1 MKYIVMMF
9 GDGGEMAATADPAWV
24 RDMMTFMGDFN
35 AELGK
40 TGELVEARGLAFPS
54 TAKTVSYEDGQ
65 VAVTDGPYA
74 ESKESLAGF
83 WILEVPGEERAVELA
98 GRVAFWSRKVELRE
112 VPDGPPEYDE
122 N

>member
-1 MKYIVMMF
+1 MKYILMMF

-24 RDMMTFMGDFN
+24 RDMLTFMDDFN
-35 AELGK
+35 AELTK

-54 TAKTVSYEDGQ
+54 TAKTVSYADGQ

-83 WILEVPGEERAVELA
+83 WVLDVPSEERAIELA
-98 GRVAFWSRKVELRE
+98 GRVAFWARKVELRE
-112 VPDGPPEYDE
+112 VPDGPEYDQA
-122 N
+122 

>member
-1 MKYIVMMF
+1 MKYNVMMF

-35 AELGK
+35 AELAES
-40 TGELVEARGLAFPS
+40 GELVEARGLAFPS

-74 ESKESLAGF
+74 ETKESLAGF
-83 WILEVPGEERAVELA
+83 WVLEVPGEERAVELA
-98 GRVAFWSRKVELRE
+98 GRVAFWARKVELRE
-112 VPDGPPEYDE
+112 VPDGPPDHAE

>member
-35 AELGK
+35 AELAT

-74 ESKESLAGF
+74 ETKESLAGF

-98 GRVAFWSRKVELRE
+98 GRVAFWARKVELRE
-112 VPDGPPEYDE
+112 VPDGPPDHDE

>member
-1 MKYIVMMF
+1 MKYMLMMF

-35 AELGK
+35 DELTK
-40 TGELVEARGLAFPS
+40 TGELVAAHGLAFPS
-54 TAKTVSYEDGQ
+54 TAKTVSYADGQ

-83 WILEVPGEERAVELA
+83 WILDVAGEERAIELA
-98 GRVAFWSRKVELRE
+98 GRVAYWSRKAELRE
-112 VPDGPPEYDE
+112 VPDAAPEFDA
-122 N
+122 

>member
-40 TGELVEARGLAFPS
+40 SGELVAAHGLAFPS

-83 WILEVPGEERAVELA
+83 WILDVAGEERAVELA
-98 GRVAFWSRKVELRE
+98 GRVAHWSRKVELRE
-112 VPDGPPEYDE
+112 VPDGPPDYEE

>member
-35 AELGK
+35 TELAR

-54 TAKTVSYEDGQ
+54 TAKIVSYEDGQ

-74 ESKESLAGF
+74 ETKESLAGF

-98 GRVAFWSRKVELRE
+98 GRVAFWARKVELRE
-112 VPDGPPEYDE
+112 VPDGPPDHAE